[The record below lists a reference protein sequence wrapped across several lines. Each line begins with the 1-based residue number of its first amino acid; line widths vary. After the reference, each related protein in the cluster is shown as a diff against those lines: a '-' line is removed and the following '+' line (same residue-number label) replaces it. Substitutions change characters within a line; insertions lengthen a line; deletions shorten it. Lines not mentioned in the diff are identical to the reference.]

1 MRNETY
7 FQWKFKGIDEKKEAF
22 ESIIG
27 YAEIKQELI
36 NRLIDS
42 KSSWTNKMTII
53 QNYPNIDDTIYL

>member
-27 YAEIKQELI
+27 YAEIKQELMD
-36 NRLIDS
+36 RLIDS
-42 KSSWTNKMTII
+42 KSSWPNIMTIV